1 MEKTALLHFNI
12 WSKEIG
18 SESKGGRWNKVY
30 VVVAVFFCLSGC
42 VFLFV
47 MLYY

>member
-1 MEKTALLHFNI
+1 MEKTVLLHFNI
-12 WSKEIG
+12 WSKDIG

-30 VVVAVFFCLSGC
+30 VVVLFFCLSGG

-47 MLYY
+47 MLY

>member
-30 VVVAVFFCLSGC
+30 VVVVVFS
-42 VFLFV
+42 VFLGVCFF
-47 MLYY
+47 L